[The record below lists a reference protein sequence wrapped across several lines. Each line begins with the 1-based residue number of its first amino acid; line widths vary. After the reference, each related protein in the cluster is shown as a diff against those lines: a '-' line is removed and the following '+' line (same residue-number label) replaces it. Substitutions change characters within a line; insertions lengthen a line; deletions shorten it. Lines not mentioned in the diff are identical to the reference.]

1 MIFTA
6 ALGIVCGIGLILG
19 ATAAI
24 VHLNERRE
32 TADELRRRYND
43 MVDNN
48 VWIDP
53 QTKQEFDIKE
63 MPQLTF
69 ERFLTLYGANPLAW
83 HIPDVNSLYSDKAH
97 IPYYVKQI
105 NHGDS
110 NHQWTNTVVI
120 PVFWESW
127 VEMEKFDKW
136 RDNEYLYGKEA
147 GAQKVR
153 DENMAELANCL
164 ADDLQRDRK
173 KFQTE
178 LEQMRH
184 EIQLTLDPPEEK
196 REFTTYDVDGDYV
209 LMSDGTVVKV
219 EKP

>member
-6 ALGIVCGIGLILG
+6 ALGVICGIGLILG

-24 VHLNERRE
+24 VHLNERKE
-32 TADELRRRYND
+32 TVDTLRRRYND
-43 MVDNN
+43 MVDDN
-48 VWIDP
+48 VWVDP

-83 HIPDVNSLYSDKAH
+83 HIPDVSSLYSDKAH
-97 IPYYVKQI
+97 IPYYVKHI
-105 NHGDS
+105 NHGDQK
-110 NHQWTNTVVI
+110 HQWTNTVVI

-147 GAQKVR
+147 GAQKAR
-153 DENMAELANCL
+153 DKHMAELAGYL

-173 KFQTE
+173 KFQTD

-196 REFTTYDVDGDYV
+196 KEFTKYDLDGDYV